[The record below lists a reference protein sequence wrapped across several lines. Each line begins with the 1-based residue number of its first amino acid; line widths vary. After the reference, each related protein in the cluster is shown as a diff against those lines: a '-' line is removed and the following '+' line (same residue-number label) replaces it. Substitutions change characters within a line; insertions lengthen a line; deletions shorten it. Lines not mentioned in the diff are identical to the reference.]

1 MLTHPAGKTEKLFYV
16 EKGKT
21 AFDDVS
27 RLPEEYLQLVLPYAG
42 VYFEQDAECDIIS
55 QTIALRQFSFWIQEV
70 YAHEALILCPF
81 APIPIWA
88 LHFMYDASLQ
98 VQLYENKS
106 LVLQERECN
115 LFSLESDIHK
125 VPLVRGQKLL
135 SCHINILPEKF
146 QELARKYPSLRN
158 LAKLK
163 SPGVSG
169 PLNKYPYHINQVC
182 NFILRKMLTCRHI
195 NFPAECFLFRCC
207 LDLFFNFA
215 QQDKQL
221 PLESKHV
228 LYTNELNQLFN
239 FVIENPHQPCSTKQL
254 ALLFEIPEEELAP
267 AFLLQF
273 STSLKDFILMVK
285 MMMIFALLTEKG
297 TSLTEIAS
305 VAGFRNWES
314 MNTAFNNYYE
324 CELEELRRAM

>member
-1 MLTHPAGKTEKLFYV
+1 MGKTEKLFYV

-21 AFDDVS
+21 AYDDIS

-55 QTIALRQFSFWIQEV
+55 QTISLRQFSFWIQEV
-70 YAHEALILCPF
+70 YAHEDLTLCPF
-81 APIPIWA
+81 TPVPIWA
-88 LHFMYDASLQ
+88 LHFMFDACLQ

-106 LVLQERECN
+106 FVLQERECN

-125 VPLVRGQKLL
+125 VPLVKGQKLL
-135 SCHINILPEKF
+135 SCHINILPKKF

-158 LAKLK
+158 LAKMK

-195 NFPAECFLFRCC
+195 NFSAECFLFRCC

-228 LYTNELNQLFN
+228 LYTNELNQLLN
-239 FVIENPHQPCSTKQL
+239 FVIDNPHQPCSTKQL

-285 MMMIFALLTEKG
+285 MMMIFELLTEKG

-305 VAGFRNWES
+305 VAGFRNWEF
-314 MNTAFNNYYE
+314 MNTAFNKFYE